1 MLCGEEA
8 IFLFKRDR
16 PYHYSRFRSALESL
30 TIEANLP
37 VANFPGT
44 NLERGRF
51 TMESHSRTTQP
62 TSFGL
67 MLDEEVVHLAKHGH
81 SGATEF
87 LISRYRPLVETKAKA
102 YFVIGADREDVI
114 QEGMIGLYKAIRDFR
129 DDRLSKFRPFAEL
142 CVTRQIITAVKTA
155 TRQKHV
161 PLNGYVSLHRER
173 GEDLTDGTLM
183 DVLPHAKPEIQ
194 RSTQIVEGLP
204 AQIPD
209 SVRDSLSDLEK
220 GVLKCYLNGLSYR
233 EMSRELACHTKSIDN
248 ALQRVKRKIGVLLR
262 D

>member
-1 MLCGEEA
+1 
-8 IFLFKRDR
+8 
-16 PYHYSRFRSALESL
+16 
-30 TIEANLP
+30 
-37 VANFPGT
+37 
-44 NLERGRF
+44 
-51 TMESHSRTTQP
+51 METLARLSHS

-67 MLDEEVVHLAKHGH
+67 MLDEEVVQLAKHGH
-81 SGATEF
+81 SAATEF

-161 PLNGYVSLHRER
+161 PLNGYISLYCER
-173 GEDLTDGTLM
+173 GEDLSDGSLL
-183 DVLPHAKPEIQ
+183 DVIPLVKPDSQ
-194 RSTQIVEGLP
+194 VAAQADQAFPS
-204 AQIPD
+204 QIPD
-209 SVRDSLSDLEK
+209 SVHESLSDLEK

-262 D
+262 E